1 MWEKLESWGKQHPV
15 ALGLTVF
22 GIGLLLLWWLGYF
35 SSSSSSTSSNSGIAA
50 YYAAETAAAAA
61 NSQAAQVGAQQEV
74 ADTQTAAALQS
85 TALQTQYLT
94 QASAD
99 QVTINQNNDLAAA
112 GIAQIQG
119 QTSQNLNATNLA
131 AALAENVVSANPGSF
146 ASTAR
151 FEVSDGGV
159 VLGTPNLNGLAAMGY
174 NPQQINQVGNAIA
187 SGTLSSKTPGGFA

>member
-1 MWEKLESWGKQHPV
+1 MSLWGKQHPV

-22 GIGLLLLWWLGYF
+22 GVGLLLLWWLGYF

-119 QTSQNLNATNLA
+119 QTTQNLQESQ
-131 AALAENVVSANPGSF
+131 LAETIGANLIAANPGTYADTFKVQISP
-146 ASTAR
+146 
-151 FEVSDGGV
+151 GGLT
-159 VLGTPNLNGLAAMGY
+159 LGTPNLNNLAAMGY
-174 NPQQINQVGNAIA
+174 NPDQITAIGNTVA
-187 SGTLSSKTPGGFA
+187 SGKLNPAVPGGG